1 MLLYTKL
8 KINDINSY
16 SIMNA
21 EVEKR
26 LFPILSID
34 RGSYI
39 NEALIEA
46 NIDWKEDDIYNLSV
60 GKYSSIA
67 RDITFLI
74 NRNHDYNSVFQGV
87 IPEYRESA
95 PCLSK
100 IIKKGEIVIGNDCW
114 IGREAT
120 IMSGVIIGNGAVVA
134 AGSVVT
140 KDVPPYAIVGGNP
153 ARIIKY
159 RFDESVIRALLKIQW
174 WNWTSDMLVE
184 RKELM
189 QGTAQAFVRAYE
201 DESERRIGEM
211 LKKSPVEKVEGR
223 VSFVVY
229 ADLDNSAPAFYRILR
244 QFLEMF
250 IDREV
255 ELIIYTRGKSWNEVI
270 SKAIC
275 DEVMRYNDMGCF
287 ITLLDVIDSDEALLL
302 GADYY
307 ITSRVKENV
316 NNCSIVQEGIVLGVC
331 KGVISGFS
339 NDIFRKFRGERIS
352 F

>member
-1 MLLYTKL
+1 MFKQ
-8 KINDINSY
+8 
-16 SIMNA
+16 
-21 EVEKR
+21 
-26 LFPILSID
+26 
-34 RGSYI
+34 
-39 NEALIEA
+39 
-46 NIDWKEDDIYNLSV
+46 
-60 GKYSSIA
+60 
-67 RDITFLI
+67 
-74 NRNHDYNSVFQGV
+74 DY
-87 IPEYRESA
+87 
-95 PCLSK
+95 
-100 IIKKGEIVIGNDCW
+100 KKGEIVIGNDCW

-174 WNWTSDMLVE
+174 WNWTSDMLIE

-229 ADLDNSAPAFYRILR
+229 ADLDNSAPAFYRVLR

-302 GADYY
+302 GTDYY

-316 NNCSIVQEGIVLGVC
+316 NNCSIVQEGIALGVC

-339 NDIFRKFRGERIS
+339 NDIFRQFRK
-352 F
+352 